1 MEASERELESSIIS
15 IRDEQVMLDSDLA
28 ELYGV
33 ETRTLNQ
40 AVTRN
45 KERFP
50 EDFMFKLSNGEW
62 GALREKNRYLKKWGG
77 KRKNP
82 RVFTEHGVLM
92 LSSVLNSERAV
103 QVNIRIVRVYSRMRR
118 MMVQDRNILQKMQE
132 LERELN
138 EKKEKLESHDRDIKK
153 IFNYLKRLIS
163 QKEKPQRKIG
173 YDTPS
178 KREERR

>member
-1 MEASERELESSIIS
+1 MELSDRELERRIITV
-15 IRDEQVMLDSDLA
+15 RDEKVMLDSDLA

-40 AVTRN
+40 SVTRN
-45 KERFP
+45 QERFP
-50 EDFMFKLSNGEW
+50 EDFMFKLTNGEW
-62 GALREKNRYLKKWGG
+62 GALKERDPQLKNWGG

-118 MMVQDRNILQKMQE
+118 MILNDKEVFRKLEGLEKEMKEKSGKLEQHDQQLQK
-132 LERELN
+132 
-138 EKKEKLESHDRDIKK
+138 
-153 IFNYLKRLIS
+153 IFKTLKQLLGS
-163 QKEKPQRKIG
+163 EQKSRRKVG

-178 KREERR
+178 KREGE

>member
-1 MEASERELESSIIS
+1 MEASDRELENRIIS

-45 KERFP
+45 QDRFP

-62 GALREKNRYLKKWGG
+62 GALKEKDPELKSWGG

-118 MMVQDRNILQKMQE
+118 MILNDKE
-132 LERELN
+132 VFRKLEGLEKEMS
-138 EKKEKLESHDRDIKK
+138 EKKGKLEEHDRAIQR
-153 IFNYLKRLIS
+153 IFQTLKRLLAH
-163 QKEKPQRKIG
+163 EKKPRRRIG
-173 YDTPS
+173 YDIPS
-178 KREERR
+178 KREEKG